1 MIHCTDRMKVARES
15 YVGVSTEISKQISRK
30 TKKTVTLVFL
40 VEDPLM
46 ESLISL
52 QNNIRKKKVHAFKNL
67 TSDRIGLQQN
77 PCSGLRLW
85 GYVQRL

>member
-46 ESLISL
+46 ESLISQ
-52 QNNIRKKKVHAFKNL
+52 QNNIRKKKFMPSK
-67 TSDRIGLQQN
+67 I
-77 PCSGLRLW
+77 
-85 GYVQRL
+85 